1 MKLKIISLLIVLILG
16 THFIDFIK
24 TNSKYEILQVDKDLS
39 DYSQYFKEKIP
50 IVFTNRPYIRDLMS
64 SLSIV
69 NRDKKNIQ
77 LKQGHFAYH
86 NKDRMFILSNSDN
99 VELTLIAPDQIK
111 NFKSANDD
119 FDNLNIKTAKNNKYT
134 SIKIKLYRDN
144 IVSVPRYWLFSI
156 SNNSSFNIY
165 YSDTIFTFI
174 FTIYQ
179 IFPFLLKKV
188 YKKR

>member
-69 NRDKKNIQ
+69 NRDKKNMQ

>member
-16 THFIDFIK
+16 THLIDFMK
-24 TNSKYEILQVDKDLS
+24 TNNKYEILQVDKDLS
-39 DYSQYFKEKIP
+39 DYSQYFKEKLP
-50 IVFTNRPYIRDLMS
+50 IIFTNRPYIRDLMS

-111 NFKSANDD
+111 NFKSVSHD
-119 FDNLNIKTAKNNKYT
+119 FDNLNIKIAKTNKYT
-134 SIKIKLYRDN
+134 SIKMLCTISFTSPITSKIK
-144 IVSVPRYWLFSI
+144 
-156 SNNSSFNIY
+156 
-165 YSDTIFTFI
+165 
-174 FTIYQ
+174 
-179 IFPFLLKKV
+179 
-188 YKKR
+188 